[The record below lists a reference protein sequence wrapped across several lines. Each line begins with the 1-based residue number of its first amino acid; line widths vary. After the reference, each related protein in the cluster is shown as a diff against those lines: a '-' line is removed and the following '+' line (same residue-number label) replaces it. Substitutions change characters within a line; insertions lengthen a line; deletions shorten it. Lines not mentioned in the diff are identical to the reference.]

1 MKTLIK
7 LEENPEV
14 LIVSNVTSFLN
25 PTFVYVP
32 TLNYEIKSDTKFFKD
47 TYLKDNI
54 ISVSGYLEGI
64 EEKIYDNKLTKV
76 YKIHNDYKE
85 HSLKKLKKVKIK
97 DILELQK
104 LLEENYLTYLSNKLK
119 GHCKEL
125 VVTCFDEEIYE
136 MNEFMCLYN
145 NYKDIIKMLDLLRSL
160 LNLDVAYM
168 AIKNTNAK
176 SIKKVRSILGTY
188 PNLKLVLLPDKY
200 LMSSKENICDYLNL
214 KEEDTFVFQTAEI
227 YMMATLKEGKFLD
240 HKYITVSGDALK
252 KSLIIDTKLGVSLK
266 EIVEEFLKIK
276 ACEYTIYY
284 NGYLKGEEVLGD
296 DLIVTKDTIS
306 IVFKRKEDA
315 EEECINCGACN
326 KICPQNINVLK
337 CFKEDLKS
345 KRCLNCGLCNYVCPA
360 NIKLK
365 ERIKDDQ

>member
-32 TLNYEIKSDTKFFKD
+32 TLDYAIKEDTKFFKD

-54 ISVSGYLEGI
+54 ISISGYLEGI
-64 EEKIYDNKLTKV
+64 DEKLYNNNLTKV

-85 HSLKKLKKVKIK
+85 HNLKRLRKVKIK
-97 DILELQK
+97 DLLELQK
-104 LLEENYLTYLSNKLK
+104 LLEDNFLSNLSNKLK
-119 GHCKEL
+119 GSFKDL

-136 MNEFMCLYN
+136 MNEFMILSN
-145 NYKDIIKMLDLLRSL
+145 NYKEILKMLDLLRSL
-160 LNLDVAYM
+160 LNLEVAYI

-176 SIKKVRSILGTY
+176 SIKKVRSIIGTY

-200 LMSSKENICDYLNL
+200 LMSMDENVSSYLNL
-214 KEEDTFVFQTAEI
+214 KVDDTLVLKTTEI
-227 YMMATLKEGKFLD
+227 DMMESLMEGKYLD

-266 EIVEEFLKIK
+266 EIEEEFLKIK
-276 ACEYTIYY
+276 PCEYNIYY
-284 NGYLKGEEVLGD
+284 NGYLQGEKVNSE
-296 DLIVTKDTIS
+296 DLIITKDTSS
-306 IVFKRKEDA
+306 IVFKKE
-315 EEECINCGACN
+315 EEEMQECINCGACN

-337 CFKEDLKS
+337 CFKDNLRS

-360 NIKLK
+360 NINLK
-365 ERIKDDQ
+365 ERIKDD